1 MAETATD
8 DELPPPAGAYTPSD
22 DDLDE
27 LVGQATDDISTEAPD
42 EEAEPTAATSEPE
55 SEPEAESVETPEG
68 EEPTEEIEEEGAEG
82 AEPDPA
88 AAQAAAATE
97 SKPFTFKA
105 SGAEH
110 QFHGVTELKDGSLR
124 TTKEAGTQLRQ
135 VLASYVELQKTSKT
149 ERRDLQ
155 RKLEAATKQRSDK
168 DIEAEHLTKLFKD
181 IEKMTPEER
190 WVWAEEF
197 TANVP
202 TLQLEIQKAQ
212 LARDRAALEQERQ
225 GPVLSEEEQTEAL
238 TATVS
243 TELNATFERLFKEPE
258 AKHLTEEDRKALRER
273 WAKKQLKLVVKA
285 DKDDPITGAKKG
297 QWIFDDGD
305 VVDDFLYVTSLRKS
319 TGKTVTAA
327 ARNAKMNADQGRRQA
342 PPTIRGGKPPVGKG
356 TTKPKDLRGK
366 KKEYKKAF
374 LAGDLDTPDGDG

>member
-55 SEPEAESVETPEG
+55 SEPEAEPVETPEG

-356 TTKPKDLRGK
+356 TTKQKDLRGK

-374 LAGDLDTPDGDG
+374 LAGELDTPDGDG

>member
-55 SEPEAESVETPEG
+55 SEPEAEPVETPEG

-149 ERRDLQ
+149 ERRDFQ

-305 VVDDFLYVTSLRKS
+305 VVDDFLYVTNLRKS

-356 TTKPKDLRGK
+356 TTKQKDLRGK

-374 LAGDLDTPDGDG
+374 LAGELDTPDGDG